1 MSAVD
6 PNRYAQPLEA
16 TMLRGQ
22 VASDQDELVR
32 NEACVRQAATTLHDA
47 EQVLLAAQG
56 AAASARAYL
65 EDIKAQGQGIRQR
78 LLRAHGLLHPV
89 RRLPDEIL
97 GEVMLTLL
105 HIEATRRLLGLSPT
119 LQASQRVPFTMAA
132 VCKRWRS
139 VALRTPRLWA
149 SVAIDLLLTETRALM
164 TSERTDA
171 WLGFLKTHAAYSKG
185 AEIDLQL
192 NLAHSWTIVPVD
204 VWSVIQEFA
213 RFARSAT
220 LYMPSDPGPHSDRPL
235 SNMSSYWFRNLLELH
250 ISAIDK
256 QDAGVLRHFPTMGRH
271 LRLRSL
277 KVDDFWPSWDVFPDL
292 PMCTS
297 ASFRP
302 ISALVTLDDLALLAV
317 KLPVVEDLDLGLVH
331 ADLQATSESGR
342 STVEFANVIKFCFTA
357 DQDATLFMVRLPKLQ
372 DVSVWLEV
380 DEGIAQESALI
391 HHLKHSFNVPT
402 LRRLS
407 ILPHSFGMNADVARA
422 LSGTTALEELSLKL
436 PQDEAVS
443 PSFLAELSNPT
454 TSGNWLCPKL
464 RLLEV
469 ESFMTD
475 AIHRA
480 AVESAFL
487 ELLSARRASTRDTNQ
502 NLPSLK
508 TTTALR
514 EARLRWYDDMGHQ
527 VKDAAS
533 AELEAQVCSILQ

>member
-6 PNRYAQPLEA
+6 PNRYAQPPEA
-16 TMLRGQ
+16 KMLREQ
-22 VASDQDELVR
+22 VAFDQDELMR

-47 EQVLLAAQG
+47 EQALLAAEG

-105 HIEATRRLLGLSPT
+105 HIEATRRRFVLSPMI
-119 LQASQRVPFTMAA
+119 QASQRVPFTLSA

-149 SVAIDLLLTETRALM
+149 SVAIDLVVTTELVA
-164 TSERTDA
+164 SERTSA
-171 WLGFLKTHAAYSKG
+171 WLGFLKTHGAYSKG

-192 NLAHSWTIVPVD
+192 NLVLHWTAVPVD
-204 VWSVIQEFA
+204 IWSVLHDLA

-220 LYMPSDPGPHSDRPL
+220 LCMPRERGPTSDPPL
-235 SNMSSYWFRNLLELH
+235 SVVSSYWFGNLLELH
-250 ISAIDK
+250 ISALDN
-256 QDAGVLRHFPTMGRH
+256 QDAGILRDFPARGRH

-277 KVDDFWPSWDVFPDL
+277 KVDAFWPSWDVFPDL

-302 ISALVTLDDLALLAV
+302 ISALATLDDLALLAI
-317 KLPVVEDLDLGLVH
+317 KLPVVEDLDLGLIH
-331 ADLQATSESGR
+331 ANFHATSESGL
-342 STVEFANVIKFCFTA
+342 STVEFANIVKFCFTL
-357 DQDATLFMVRLPKLQ
+357 DKDGTLFTVRLPKLQ
-372 DVSVWLEV
+372 DVSVWLEAE
-380 DEGIAQESALI
+380 EGTAQESALI

-402 LRRLS
+402 LRRLC

-422 LSGTTALEELSLKL
+422 LAGMAGLEELCLNL
-436 PQDEAVS
+436 PQDGAVS
-443 PSFLAELSNPT
+443 PSFLAELSNST
-454 TSGNWLCPKL
+454 TSGDWLCPQL

-469 ESFMTD
+469 ESYMTD
-475 AIHRA
+475 VAHRPA
-480 AVESAFL
+480 AESAFL
-487 ELLSARRASTRDTNQ
+487 ELLSARRASSRDTSHNQ
-502 NLPSLK
+502 SSN
-508 TTTALR
+508 TTTALL

-533 AELEAQVCSILQ
+533 AELEAQVHSILQ